1 MICNSDKN
9 YKYETDI
16 PTISKPIQ
24 IKRVDSYESKS
35 NNNNFDPSKSSP
47 PNEFM
52 MKLYKRMQ
60 DYKKPD
66 IFSEK

>member
-16 PTISKPIQ
+16 PSISKPVP
-24 IKRVDSYESKS
+24 IKRVNSYESKS
-35 NNNNFDPSKSSP
+35 NNNIFDPSKSSP

-52 MKLYKRMQ
+52 IKLYKRMN
-60 DYKKPD
+60 YWNNSTN
-66 IFSEK
+66 FSEK